1 MIRRR
6 LGIAAAVLAV
16 AAILAPG
23 LAPTAAAADDGLAL
37 TTSSTYTLV
46 PAKRVVRVSV
56 DVTARNNKPN
66 VVAGGVITR
75 YFYDGFRLGIQPEA
89 RNIRATTG
97 GTRLAVSTKPAD
109 GYQTVEISFRSSLF
123 FHQTAAVRLTFD
135 LPGGAPRSTSEV
147 RVGPAFATFVSWA
160 FGDSGSV
167 RIVIPAGFEAESS
180 GSEVTRSASGGNT
193 ALSATGIVDAASW
206 YAVVNA
212 DRRAA
217 LTNSPITLAD
227 GERINIHAWPD
238 DPEWKSQV
246 TELLTK
252 GLPELVDRTGL
263 TWPVAGELSIF
274 EVHTPLLEG
283 YAGVYFEG
291 QNKIEISEDLDDLT
305 ILHEASHAWFN
316 GNLFDGRWINEGF
329 ADTYAS
335 ESLAELGLGDFAP
348 DSVDPT
354 DPAHVPLNDW
364 QFPGRITDDKTDARE
379 RYGYDA
385 SWTVIRTI
393 YHEIGS
399 DRMRAVI
406 VAADAKQIPYVGAGA
421 PESVVTFSTDWRR
434 LLDLLDEVGG
444 SKTAD
449 AQFRRWVVSDRD
461 TALLTARDAARAAY
475 AALVTAGGEWKPPI
489 LIRQSMADWSFTP
502 AVAEIQRA
510 QDVLRRRDEL
520 ADVAARLGLAAPAD
534 GEALYENAT
543 SDLDPAKERIEG
555 EIEAALA
562 VEQASS
568 AVAAPRDPLVALG
581 LMGTAPEARLD
592 VVRQEFSM
600 GAAETAADA
609 AALYALIGG
618 AAEAGQGRL
627 VLGGVIAIAVLLV
640 LIGFVLLDR
649 RSQARRRALR
659 AAAVTAVPA
668 SPTAPAEAG
677 YTLPP
682 APDAAPPYATLADPT
697 AEPDAAVD
705 PPSARSSDTGDA
717 E

>member
-16 AAILAPG
+16 AAILTLG
-23 LAPTAAAADDGLAL
+23 LATTAAAADDGLAL
-37 TTSSTYTLV
+37 TTKSTYTLV
-46 PAKRVVRVSV
+46 PAKRVVRVAV

-97 GTRLAVSTKPAD
+97 GTRLTVSTKPAD
-109 GYQTVEISFRSSLF
+109 GYQTVEIGFRSSLF

-193 ALSATGIVDAASW
+193 VLSANGIVDAASW

-263 TWPVAGELSIF
+263 KWPVAGELSIF

-335 ESLAELGLGDFAP
+335 ESLAEIGLGGFAP
-348 DSVDPT
+348 DSVDPR
-354 DPAHVPLNDW
+354 DSAHVPLNDW
-364 QFPGRITDDKTDARE
+364 QFPGRITDDETDARE

-406 VAADAKQIPYVGAGA
+406 MAADAKQIPYAGGGGAREVLSDVA
-421 PESVVTFSTDWRR
+421 DWRR

-444 SKTAD
+444 SKAAD
-449 AQFRRWVVSDRD
+449 AQFRRWVVIDGQVPALDARDRARAD
-461 TALLTARDAARAAY
+461 YAELVTAGGDWSPPFFVRLPMAQWSFDAAAERIATAHRVLERRDELSAIAARLGVALPTDMRDAYQDARDSLDPVLVLLQRRIEAAQALEAATAAVAVPRDPVVALGLIGSAPEARLNLVREEFSRGSQDTARDAA
-475 AALVTAGGEWKPPI
+475 ALT
-489 LIRQSMADWSFTP
+489 
-502 AVAEIQRA
+502 
-510 QDVLRRRDEL
+510 VL
-520 ADVAARLGLAAPAD
+520 
-534 GEALYENAT
+534 
-543 SDLDPAKERIEG
+543 
-555 EIEAALA
+555 
-562 VEQASS
+562 
-568 AVAAPRDPLVALG
+568 
-581 LMGTAPEARLD
+581 M
-592 VVRQEFSM
+592 
-600 GAAETAADA
+600 
-609 AALYALIGG
+609 GG
-618 AAEAGQGRL
+618 AAEVGRGWLVGGGTVAIAIL
-627 VLGGVIAIAVLLV
+627 VLLS
-640 LIGFVLLDR
+640 GFVLLDR
-649 RSQARRRALR
+649 RRRRR
-659 AAAVTAVPA
+659 ST
-668 SPTAPAEAG
+668 AEAPE
-677 YTLPP
+677 LP
-682 APDAAPPYATLADPT
+682 APYATLADPT

-705 PPSARSSDTGDA
+705 PPSARSTDTGDA